1 MAVINYSKKEISAKI
16 VYYGPSLCGK
26 TTNIQ
31 SIYASLKPEQKGKLV
46 SLATEADRTLFFDFL
61 PIEIANIRGF
71 KTRLHFYT
79 VPGQVYYNSTRRAV
93 LTGVDGV
100 VFVADSQ
107 RDKMEEN
114 IESLNNLEENLN
126 YYGKSIKTLPLV
138 FQYNKRDLP
147 DVAPVSEMEQILNP
161 YGYPFFEAV
170 ATTGEGVLETLTR
183 ITKMV
188 LQHIEKGTS
197 GRQARPAAEAMP
209 HSDAARSEPYPRQ
222 APGLTSGMRPSESPS
237 QHDMM
242 SNTQASTGVQ
252 RPAPSASGRAETA
265 GMHPHQEPER
275 PFGAGVQETVLK
287 PATAGPAVKA
297 QQEAPVHTGTTMDYE
312 LAGGLESPQEQ
323 PTIDFQSVASPAEA
337 QTVSQEPLRGTLAE
351 PYEHVLETSSGT
363 QHSLGVS
370 LGRIQ
375 IVGTE
380 PAEIISANA
389 LSIPV
394 RVKIEGDN
402 KVYRIDLAIKID
414 GLKV

>member
-31 SIYASLKPEQKGKLV
+31 SIYASIKPDQKGKLV

-61 PIEIANIRGF
+61 PIEIANIHGF

-147 DVAPVSEMEQILNP
+147 DVTPVAEMEQMLNP
-161 YGYPFFEAV
+161 YGYPSFEAV
-170 ATTGEGVLETLTR
+170 ATTGEGVLDTLTKV
-183 ITKMV
+183 TKMV
-188 LQHIEKGTS
+188 LQNIEKGTS
-197 GRQARPAAEAMP
+197 GRQSRPAPVGDRPSPDLSQRSAPAAPPRSMERPASSDLPADADMSGENGRRPGTSGALPSREAAPYSPGKPASPGMQDDFDMPEEPSPVDFGAQVSPRAPDGASLGIQRPAAEMADLKTL
-209 HSDAARSEPYPRQ
+209 SL
-222 APGLTSGMRPSESPS
+222 AP
-237 QHDMM
+237 
-242 SNTQASTGVQ
+242 
-252 RPAPSASGRAETA
+252 
-265 GMHPHQEPER
+265 
-275 PFGAGVQETVLK
+275 
-287 PATAGPAVKA
+287 
-297 QQEAPVHTGTTMDYE
+297 EAPE
-312 LAGGLESPQEQ
+312 KA
-323 PTIDFQSVASPAEA
+323 
-337 QTVSQEPLRGTLAE
+337 
-351 PYEHVLETSSGT
+351 
-363 QHSLGVS
+363 

-375 IVGTE
+375 IVGME
-380 PAEIISANA
+380 PAETISTNA
-389 LSIPV
+389 LSIPLRV
-394 RVKIEGDN
+394 RIEGDT

-414 GLKV
+414 GLKT